1 LRKPKSLWRKE
12 AKQPVRKRKRMD
24 KGMECIKTAKT
35 EDCVRYWYGEEPE
48 CEIAE
53 AAAVNAVEGC

>member
-1 LRKPKSLWRKE
+1 
-12 AKQPVRKRKRMD
+12 MD